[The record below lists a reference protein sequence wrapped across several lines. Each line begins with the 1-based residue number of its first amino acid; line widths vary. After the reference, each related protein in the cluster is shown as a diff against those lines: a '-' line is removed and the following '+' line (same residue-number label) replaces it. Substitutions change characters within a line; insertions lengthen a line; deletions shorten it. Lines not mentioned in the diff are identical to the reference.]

1 MELQRRPMGSSPT
14 EPLHSSMNPSYLLH
28 SGPGLLQQFLT
39 LTTECPLQPFLT
51 LFLTLHSMA
60 PSLMCHSSECLAALP
75 MCTSRKTRDMDFHLI
90 WRSLSLL
97 DILHNTKGGSS
108 TIQSPRSL

>member
-1 MELQRRPMGSSPT
+1 MKPTPMELQRRPMESSPT
-14 EPLHSSMNPSYLLH
+14 EPLHSSMNPSFLPL

-39 LTTECPLQPFLT
+39 LTTECPHLLFLT
-51 LFLTLHSMA
+51 LFLRLHSMA
-60 PSLMCHSSECLAALP
+60 PSLMSHFSESLAVLL
-75 MCTSRKTRDMDFHLI
+75 MCISRRTRDMDFHLI

-108 TIQSPRSL
+108 